1 MAQIKRNSAPMAGI
15 HFQIDCAPVKF
26 FSASN
31 YLCDQTRANTA
42 PAPLGQNIEFFQP
55 PADSTV
61 LKAKQ
66 ATRIC
71 DTHHGTD
78 FIHASQH
85 NESVTRVGDNVLNDQ
100 AQVVRRCRNTMFLEL
115 SAEKSN
121 SAINLPSG
129 KKGDTGTGHW
139 QKGWKN
145 HKNKIR
151 DFSRFT
157 VRSSEGFYL
166 LRDALPSGLKI
177 RS

>member
-78 FIHASQH
+78 F
-85 NESVTRVGDNVLNDQ
+85 T
-100 AQVVRRCRNTMFLEL
+100 T
-115 SAEKSN
+115 
-121 SAINLPSG
+121 
-129 KKGDTGTGHW
+129 
-139 QKGWKN
+139 
-145 HKNKIR
+145 
-151 DFSRFT
+151 FSTTKR
-157 VRSSEGFYL
+157 RSSAGVVIPCSL
-166 LRDALPSGLKI
+166 S
-177 RS
+177 